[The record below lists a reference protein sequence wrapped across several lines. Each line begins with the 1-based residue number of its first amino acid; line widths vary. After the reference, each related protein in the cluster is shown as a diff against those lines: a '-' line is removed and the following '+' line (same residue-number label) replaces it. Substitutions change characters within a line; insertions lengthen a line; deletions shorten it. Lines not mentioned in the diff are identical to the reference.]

1 MPGQVHVAR
10 VDFQQNRAAVAA
22 ADFQGGGAAG
32 GEMDVQV
39 SVEVREMERAS
50 YAKRVVARQR

>member
-1 MPGQVHVAR
+1 M
-10 VDFQQNRAAVAA
+10 
-22 ADFQGGGAAG
+22 
-32 GEMDVQV
+32 QV